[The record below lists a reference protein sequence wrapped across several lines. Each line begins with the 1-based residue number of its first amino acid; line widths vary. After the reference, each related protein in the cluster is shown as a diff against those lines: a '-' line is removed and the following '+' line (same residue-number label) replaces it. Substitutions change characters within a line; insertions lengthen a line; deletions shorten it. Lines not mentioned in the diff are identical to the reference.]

1 MKNEEIYNL
10 KNKTYSS
17 MELEGIDDKIPRDNE
32 EFYELLMKYIDMP
45 YMKEVMYQARLR
57 HLEYLLNNKE

>member
-32 EFYELLMKYIDMP
+32 EFY
-45 YMKEVMYQARLR
+45 
-57 HLEYLLNNKE
+57 